1 MQSGEE
7 SGPSA
12 CPSLLSLPRNV
23 WAVSIASFLMDVSS
37 EMVINVLPL
46 FLANVLG
53 VRTVVIGLVDGVA
66 DATANVSQF
75 ASGWLS
81 DRLRV
86 RKSLAVTGYA
96 LATLSRPFLY
106 VADTWLAVLAVRFVD
121 RLGKGVRT
129 APRDALVADSIAAGQ
144 RGLAFGFH
152 RTADTGGAVIGL
164 AVALAVVAVTG
175 VGAIELRRATFQR
188 IVLVSLVPAALSVL
202 ALAALARD
210 IPPRAE
216 GPSVRRGFGELGTSF
231 HRFLAIVG
239 LFTLGNS
246 SDAFILLR
254 AQERGM
260 EITHILGMLI
270 AFNLVY
276 ALASTPAGRLSD
288 RVGRRRL
295 VIAGWLIYAL
305 VYLGSALVTAAWQV
319 WPLMA
324 LYGVYYG
331 ATYGTLKAMV
341 ADIVPAALRGTAYGA
356 FNGLVAVLTL
366 PASVVAGLLWQG
378 LGPWHGLGP
387 AAPFIF
393 GGLLALGATAL
404 LALWTPPT
412 AVSMSTGP

>member
-1 MQSGEE
+1 M
-7 SGPSA
+7 
-12 CPSLLSLPRNV
+12 

-37 EMVINVLPL
+37 EMVINLVPL

-53 VRTVVIGLVDGVA
+53 VRTVVIGLIDGVA
-66 DATANVSQF
+66 DATANLVQL

-81 DRLRV
+81 DRLRA
-86 RKSLAVTGYA
+86 RKSIAVTGYA

-106 VADTWLAVLAVRFVD
+106 VADTWVAVLAIRFVD

-152 RTADTGGAVIGL
+152 RAADTGGAVVGL
-164 AVALAVVAVTG
+164 VVALAVVAAG
-175 VGAIELRRATFQR
+175 EAGAVALHRSTFQAV
-188 IVLVSLVPAALSVL
+188 VLVSLVPAALSVL

-210 IPPRAE
+210 VPARTE
-216 GPSVRRGFGELGTSF
+216 GRPVQIGVRGLGTPF
-231 HRFLAIVG
+231 HRFLAIVA

-246 SDAFILLR
+246 SDAFLLLR

-260 EITHILGMLI
+260 AITGILGMLI
-270 AFNLVY
+270 LFNLVY

-288 RVGRRRL
+288 RIGRRPL
-295 VIAGWLIYAL
+295 VVAGWLLYAL
-305 VYLGSALVTAAWQV
+305 VYLGFALVTAAWQV
-319 WPLMA
+319 WLLMA
-324 LYGVYYG
+324 LYGLYYA

-356 FNGLVAVLTL
+356 FNGLVAVLAL

-378 LGPWHGLGP
+378 LGPWHGFGP
-387 AAPFIF
+387 AAPFIL
-393 GGLLALGATAL
+393 GGLLALGAAAL
-404 LALWTPPT
+404 LAAWTPST
-412 AVSMSTGP
+412 EVSGVDG